1 MIQSIVKP
9 TVRGLLRLVPQRFK
23 AKLHTYLAAKHNPIA
38 SYSRQL
44 QQLQPPLAGL
54 DSHQFIPTQYFAAD
68 EEIQQIEPTQV
79 TEIPKIQYRS
89 CNLIMV
95 SADNNNKYYQMSEKA
110 DGTFEVKYGRVGSNP
125 SVLSYPISQ
134 WDAKYREKVR
144 KGYKD
149 QSALFV
155 EGDAAESGLDG
166 ISDPLVRQLLKQL
179 RQHAQRSIRYHY
191 YVHSDQVSVKQVQ
204 EAQSLLDQ
212 LMPKAKI
219 KLNIHTFNAQLLE
232 LFAIIPRRMK
242 NVKDFLVQKAEDAED
257 LAKIQALLAHEQST
271 LDVMRSQ
278 VEIAEKQKEAGA
290 TPQNLLEIMGLV
302 IKPVEEK
309 SSIAL
314 IQQMME
320 DQRHRFVRA
329 FEVRS
334 LRSEKAFTEHLQ
346 NRSKQH
352 TELFWH
358 GSRNEN
364 WLSILENG
372 LSLRPSS
379 AVINGKMFGYGL
391 YFADRFQK
399 SLNYTSIRGAY
410 WSGGAASQAFL
421 AIFKVHTGKALK
433 IQKHDASCHDLDE
446 QVLQQKGHFD
456 SVFASRGADLV
467 NNEYIVYNERQ
478 CAIQYLVEIE

>member
-1 MIQSIVKP
+1 MIKSIVKH
-9 TVRGLLRLVPQRFK
+9 TVRGLLSIAPHRFK
-23 AKLHTYLAAKHNPIA
+23 AKLHDYLAAKHNPIS

-44 QQLQPPLAGL
+44 QQLQAPLAGH
-54 DSHQFIPTQYFAAD
+54 DSHQFVPAQYFAAD
-68 EEIQQIEPTQV
+68 EEIQQVDDTQKADP
-79 TEIPKIQYRS
+79 PKTQYRS
-89 CNLIMV
+89 CTLIMV
-95 SADNNNKYYQMSEKA
+95 SADNNNKFYQMSEKA

-125 SVLSYPISQ
+125 AVVSYPISK
-134 WDAKYREKVR
+134 WDAKYHEKVR

-155 EGDAAESGLDG
+155 EGDTSDGGLG
-166 ISDPLVRQLLKQL
+166 AIPEPLVRNLLKQL

-191 YVHSDQVSVKQVQ
+191 YVHSDQVSVKQVE

-212 LMPKAKI
+212 LMQAAKI
-219 KLNIHTFNAQLLE
+219 KMDIQTFNVQLLE
-232 LFAIIPRRMK
+232 LFAFIPRRMK
-242 NVKDFLVQKAEDAED
+242 NVKDFLVQKAEDTED
-257 LAKIQALLAHEQST
+257 LAKIQALLAHEQSN

-278 VEIAEKQKEAGA
+278 VEIAEKQKEVGA
-290 TPQNLLEIMGLV
+290 EPQNLLEIMGLV
-302 IKPVEEK
+302 VKPVESTSTIE
-309 SSIAL
+309 L
-314 IQQMME
+314 IQGMME
-320 DQRHRFVRA
+320 DHKHRFVRA

-334 LRSEKAFTEHLQ
+334 IKGEKNFVEQLK
-346 NRSKQH
+346 NRPNQH

-364 WLSILENG
+364 WMSILENG
-372 LSLRPSS
+372 LVLRPSS

-433 IQKHDASCHDLDE
+433 ILKHDAFCHELDE
-446 QVLQQKGHFD
+446 QVLQQKGNFD

-467 NNEYIVYNERQ
+467 NNEYIVYNEKQ

>member
-1 MIQSIVKP
+1 MIQSIVKRG
-9 TVRGLLRLVPQRFK
+9 VRALLSLAPYQFK
-23 AKLHTYLAAKHNPIA
+23 AKLHNYLAARHNPIA

-44 QQLQPPLAGL
+44 QQLQAPLAGH
-54 DSHQFIPTQYFAAD
+54 DSHQFIPAQYFEAEGDAPQL
-68 EEIQQIEPTQV
+68 EPLPAIET
-79 TEIPKIQYRS
+79 PKAQYRS

-95 SADNNNKYYQMSEKA
+95 SADNNNKFYQMSEKA
-110 DGTFEVKYGRVGSNP
+110 DGTFEVEYGRVGSQP
-125 SVLSYPISQ
+125 TVLSYPISQ
-134 WDAKYREKVR
+134 WDAKYLEKVR

-155 EGDAAESGLDG
+155 EGNAAENGLEG
-166 ISDPLVRQLLKQL
+166 ISEPLVRQLLKQL
-179 RQHAQRSIRYHY
+179 RQHAQRSIGYHY

-204 EAQSLLDQ
+204 EAQNLLDQ
-212 LMPKAKI
+212 LMQAAKI
-219 KLNIHTFNAQLLE
+219 DLDTKAFNAQLLE

-242 NVKDFLVQKAEDAED
+242 NVKDFLVQKADDAAD
-257 LAKIQALLAHEQST
+257 LAHIQALLAHEQST

-278 VEIAEKQKEAGA
+278 VEIAEKQKDASA
-290 TPQNLLEIMGLV
+290 TPRSLLEIMGLV
-302 IKPVEEK
+302 VKPVEEK

-320 DQRHRFVRA
+320 DQQHRFVRA

-334 LRSEKAFTEHLQ
+334 LRSEKAFAEHLQ
-346 NRSKQH
+346 NRSKQN

-372 LSLRPSS
+372 LVLRPAS
-379 AVINGKMFGYGL
+379 AVISGKMFGYGL

-399 SLNYTSIRGAY
+399 SLNYSSIHGAY

-421 AIFKVHTGKALK
+421 AIFKVHMGKALK
-433 IQKHDASCHDLDE
+433 IQKHEASCHDLDE
-446 QVLQQKGHFD
+446 QVLQQKGQFD

-467 NNEYIVYNERQ
+467 NNEYIVYNEKQ
-478 CAIQYLVEIE
+478 CAIQYLVEIK